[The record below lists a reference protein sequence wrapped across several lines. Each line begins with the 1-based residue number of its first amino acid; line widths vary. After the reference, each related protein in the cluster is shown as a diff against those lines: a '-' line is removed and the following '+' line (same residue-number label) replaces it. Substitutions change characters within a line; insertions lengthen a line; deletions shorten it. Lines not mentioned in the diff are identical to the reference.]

1 MKFKP
6 RFRLQNPEPDTGG
19 GGTAIDRGDLLPEPV
34 TEPVTPPDV
43 SKEPDVVA
51 LAAELAPG
59 DEVEDADDS
68 SVEQAKGE
76 KAKDARIPAAR
87 HKEILEKERAKTA
100 ALAAEV
106 AQLKQRKAV
115 SEGAA
120 DATAALTT
128 LEADVERMEAEYA
141 TLLSDGETKQAIAV
155 MARIRQAERHMA
167 EVKSDLKIQAA
178 TLQAAE
184 NSRYETALNRVEAAY
199 PALNPDHDDYDA
211 KTEARVARLSRAN
224 QMEGMTPVAALQD
237 AVETVLGAVTA
248 AQERATTVT
257 PRAPKDVGAE
267 RKAAAVAKAV
277 QAVGS
282 QPPSLGGVGAA
293 SDTRGGGRYDAA
305 SAVKLSQAE
314 FAKLGEAE
322 LAAMRGDVL

>member
-6 RFRLQNPEPDTGG
+6 RFRLQYPEPDAGG
-19 GGTAIDRGDLLPEPV
+19 GGTAEDRGDLLPEP
-34 TEPVTPPDV
+34 EPAPPADV

-51 LAAELAPG
+51 LEAELTPG
-59 DEVEDADDS
+59 DEADDADDS
-68 SVEQAKGE
+68 SVDQAKEE
-76 KAKDARIPAAR
+76 KVKDTRIPASR

-106 AQLKQRKAV
+106 AQLKQRKAL

-155 MARIRQAERHMA
+155 MAKIRQAERHMA

-178 TLQAAE
+178 ALQAAE
-184 NSRYETALNRVEAAY
+184 NSRYETALTRIETAY
-199 PALNPDHDDYDA
+199 PELNPDHDDYDA

-237 AVETVLGAVTA
+237 AVETVLGVTTS
-248 AQERATTVT
+248 AQERATSVT
-257 PRAPKDVGAE
+257 PRAAKDVAAE
-267 RKAAAVAKAV
+267 RKAAAVAKTV
-277 QAVGS
+277 KAVGS
-282 QPPSLGGVGAA
+282 QPPSLAGVGGA
-293 SDTRGGGRYDAA
+293 SDTRGGGKHDAA
-305 SAVKLSQAE
+305 SAIKLSQDA
-314 FAKLGEAE
+314 FAKLGEDE